1 MKKKKLKNFVRIVQ
15 GINQTRLSK
24 DMDTNEIVL
33 YDRESFLSDLNMV
46 NSRDTN
52 KEPGIYPDIDSE
64 YILKAGDVVIDIS
77 THKACI
83 VGVLNKGKILSSN
96 FLKVVPIDNKI
107 NMEYFLYLYNE
118 NTEIDRQKDRER
130 NSNNGMVSRIPV
142 KSIGEIEIPEIKIEE
157 QKKIG
162 SLYISVLKLKTD
174 IKKYSEILEKL
185 TKSLLEEVI
194 RKK

>member
-24 DMDTNEIVL
+24 DMDTNEVVL

>member
-24 DMDTNEIVL
+24 DMDTNEVVL
-33 YDRESFLSDLNMV
+33 YDRESFLSDFNMV

-83 VGVLNKGKILSSN
+83 VGVLNEGKILSSN

-142 KSIGEIEIPEIKIEE
+142 KSIVEIEIPEIKIEE